1 MALNPKFANALVSAE
16 AVAAIAALNAGKV
29 LIYDG
34 TQAATADT
42 TIGSQQL
49 LASGTLANPSG
60 TESNG
65 VITFT
70 VPISIA
76 SVSITGTAT
85 WFRLTKSDDT
95 KIADGSAGVG
105 TFDMAFVG
113 TALLTAG
120 LPLTITALSLTIPKG

>member
-16 AVAAIAALNAGKV
+16 AVAAIAALVSWKI

-42 TIGSQQL
+42 AVGAQQL
-49 LASGTLANPSG
+49 LAQGTLANPAG

-70 VPISIA
+70 VPINIASIA
-76 SVSITGTAT
+76 ITGDAT
-85 WFRLTKSDDT
+85 WFRLLKSDDT

-105 TFDMAFVG
+105 TFDMVFVG
-113 TALLTAG
+113 TAHLTAG

>member
-16 AVAAIAALNAGKV
+16 ALAAIAALPAGKI

-34 TQAATADT
+34 VQPATADST
-42 TIGSQQL
+42 AAGQI
-49 LASGTLANPSG
+49 LAQGTLGNPCG
-60 TESNG
+60 VQANG

-70 VPISIA
+70 VPISIPSIA
-76 SVSITGTAT
+76 ITGTAT
-85 WFRLTKSDDT
+85 WFRLLKSDDT

-105 TFDMAFVG
+105 TFDLNFVG

-120 LPLTITALSLTIPKG
+120 LPLTITSLSLTIPKG